1 MSKSR
6 VHEPDPAWLESFGA
20 RMREFALIADYA
32 GGLQQAREALKKW
45 PKNFYVRYQY
55 AKMLGDGAD
64 ALPKAEKKKRKR
76 EALRVLAPLTRSLY
90 GKAPALR
97 LGVCINFY
105 YQSEDFLGMA
115 RYGRRISRAGDR
127 HGYYALGVGAAFLA
141 QSRWNGHKKTTARSW
156 AQESLIAWKRYDL
169 KRERYYFA
177 HYCAALAAG
186 VAGKISE
193 GRKHLNSAARLS
205 GKPKTD
211 WEFADALA
219 LLEAK

>member
-1 MSKSR
+1 MSKAR
-6 VHEPDPAWLESFGA
+6 VREPDPAWLESFGA
-20 RMREFALIADYA
+20 RMREFALLADYA
-32 GGLQQAREALKKW
+32 GGLQHARAALKKW
-45 PKNFYVRYQY
+45 PKNFYVRYQF

-76 EALRVLAPLTRSLY
+76 EALRILAPLTRCLS
-90 GKAPALR
+90 GKDAALR
-97 LGVCINFY
+97 VGVCINFY

-115 RYGRRISRAGDR
+115 RYGRRISRTGDR

-141 QSRWNGHKKTTARSW
+141 QSRWNAHKKATAQSW
-156 AQESLIAWKRYDL
+156 AQESLDAWKRYNL

-186 VAGKISE
+186 VAGKISD
-193 GRKHLNSAARLS
+193 GRKHLAAAARLS
-205 GKPKTD
+205 GKPQTD

>member
-6 VHEPDPAWLESFGA
+6 VREPDPAWLESFGA
-20 RMREFALIADYA
+20 KMREFALQADYA
-32 GGLQQAREALKKW
+32 GGLDHARAALKKW
-45 PKNFYVRYQY
+45 PKNFYVRYQF

-64 ALPKAEKKKRKR
+64 ALPKAEKKKRKL
-76 EALRVLAPLTRSLY
+76 EALRILAPLTRSLS
-90 GKAPALR
+90 GKDAALR
-97 LGVCINFY
+97 FGVCINFY

-115 RYGRRISRAGDR
+115 RYGRRISRTGDR

-141 QSRWNGHKKTTARSW
+141 QSRWEANRKATARSW
-156 AQESLIAWKRYDL
+156 AMESLGAWKRYGL

-186 VAGKISE
+186 VAGKVSD
-193 GRKHLNSAARLS
+193 GRKHLASAARLS
-205 GKPKTD
+205 GKPQKD

-219 LLEAK
+219 LL